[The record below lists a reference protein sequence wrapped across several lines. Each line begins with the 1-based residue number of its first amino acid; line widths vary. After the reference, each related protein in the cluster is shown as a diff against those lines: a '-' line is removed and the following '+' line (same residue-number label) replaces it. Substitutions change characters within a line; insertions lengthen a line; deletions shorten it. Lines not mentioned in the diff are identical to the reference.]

1 MNIMNLTAKL
11 ILDDKEYTVQLQEA
25 KNKTK
30 DVTNETEKMGLG
42 AKLTW
47 AAVGVAIVGVI
58 RKMGELMYSTTEY
71 AGSIKDLAQVYE
83 TTYQNVQELNYIAQ
97 ESGKN
102 AEWVLRK
109 ARSSGQSYAEV
120 LGLSNEEYQEM
131 IANAKEMGIILE
143 NDVID
148 RADMLGDQISQLKY
162 QWQAVLT
169 GLLAGNEDADE
180 QLSAFFGRVGAFME
194 ENLPTAI
201 QFTVRLLLQLML
213 GIMRVAPKIISDL
226 LAELIDFVVE
236 WILSFDWFKVG
247 WNLSIAILE
256 GIVNGLVKV
265 GNKILKYVGIKIPEA
280 DFSKMQMELSS
291 GKNYASNNSYLTNNS
306 SSSNVTNNTT
316 ITIEAKDANARE
328 IANEVSRIL
337 STQIQ
342 AKGR

>member
-1 MNIMNLTAKL
+1 MNLTAKL

-25 KNKTK
+25 KQKAENTGKGIGK
-30 DVTNETEKMGLG
+30 SALG
-42 AKLTW
+42 AKLGW
-47 AAVGVAIVGVI
+47 VAVGTAIAGVI
-58 RKMGELMYSTTEY
+58 KKMGELMYNTTEY

-83 TTYQNVQELNYIAQ
+83 TTYQNVQELNYLAQ

-109 ARSSGQSYAEV
+109 ARSSGESYAEV
-120 LGLSNEEYQEM
+120 LGLSNEEYLEM

-143 NDVID
+143 DEIID

-169 GLLAGNEDADE
+169 NLLAGNENADE
-180 QLSAFFGRVGAFME
+180 LLSQFFNRVGAFME
-194 ENLPTAI
+194 QNLPIAI
-201 QFTVRLLLQLML
+201 QFIYRLLMQLAMA
-213 GIMRVAPKIISDL
+213 IVRIAPKIISSL
-226 LAELIDFVVE
+226 ITELIDLIIEF
-236 WILSFDWFKVG
+236 IMSGDWFKVG
-247 WNLSIAILE
+247 WNVAIAILE
-256 GIVNGLVKV
+256 GVINGLLKA
-265 GNKILKYVGIKIPEA
+265 GGGILDMIGIKIPEV
-280 DFSKMQMELSS
+280 DFSSAQMELTT
-291 GKNYASNNSYLTNNS
+291 GKNYNAEYSYSTNNS
-306 SSSNVTNNTT
+306 SNSNVTNNTT

>member
-1 MNIMNLTAKL
+1 MNLTAKL

-25 KNKTK
+25 KQKTEN
-30 DVTNETEKMGLG
+30 VTNTTEKMGLS

-47 AAVGVAIVGVI
+47 ASVGVAIAGVVK
-58 RKMGELMYSTTEY
+58 KMGELMYNTTEY

-120 LGLSNEEYQEM
+120 LGLTNEEYQEM
-131 IANAKEMGIILE
+131 ISNAKEMGLVLE
-143 NDVID
+143 DEVID
-148 RADMLGDQISQLKY
+148 RADVLGEQIASLKY
-162 QWQAVLT
+162 QWQSVLT
-169 GLLAGNEDADE
+169 GLLAGTEDSE
-180 QLSAFFGRVGAFME
+180 QQLEAYFERLGAFIEAHTPMAVRFTFKLLTKIAQALVSM
-194 ENLPTAI
+194 LPE
-201 QFTVRLLLQLML
+201 LLGGLV
-213 GIMRVAPKIISDL
+213 G
-226 LAELIDFVVE
+226 ELIDYLIE
-236 WILSFDWFKVG
+236 YTLSFDWIGLG
-247 WNLSIAILE
+247 WNIGLEIAE
-256 GIVNGLVKV
+256 GILNGLGKL
-265 GNKILKYVGIKIPEA
+265 GNKVLKYVGIEIPEA
-280 DFSKMQMELSS
+280 DFDRFKRDLGTNASS
-291 GKNYASNNSYLTNNS
+291 YSYSTNNS
-306 SSSNVTNNTT
+306 NSSNVTNNTT